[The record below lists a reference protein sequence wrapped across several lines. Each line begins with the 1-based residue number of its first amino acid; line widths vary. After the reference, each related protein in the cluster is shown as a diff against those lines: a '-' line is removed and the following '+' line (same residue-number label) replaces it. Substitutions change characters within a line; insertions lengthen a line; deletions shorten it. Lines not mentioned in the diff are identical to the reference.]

1 MTKRNLRKTA
11 ALLAAISL
19 FSCGAGA
26 CKKRGNGEDNGYQ
39 SGGNTVTIGAA
50 DTHVSGTLHKVNVTE
65 NENRIFAKNGVTQ
78 YKIAV
83 TDDVRAK
90 EAANFIAK
98 HVYAATGANLEIV
111 ASSGVTYE
119 KSMKYIVI
127 GDTALFA
134 AAGLTMPSDDLG
146 QTGYYIK
153 TAGDSVFLAVYANHG
168 YQQAALCFLRQ
179 TIGYDMFSAD
189 MVVYEKSGETLP
201 DMDITERPDF
211 EFHRGGNGE
220 SAATAYG
227 MGFNLA
233 SDIFIK
239 VQEYW
244 HNTMYYLPYETY
256 GNKDDEE
263 NYHPEWYAAP
273 GVAAESNQICATA
286 HGNAES
292 LKKMEETVADTVY
305 KHLEENPDR
314 YAITFTV
321 MDNNNVCKC
330 EACTAER
337 EKYGT
342 DSAAYI
348 KLVNNVS
355 DEVDKRFEKEGKR
368 RDYML
373 MIFAYQITAQPPAVK
388 QADGTYKAVAEEMKL
403 HKNVGVYIAPS
414 TAEYTYS
421 FYDAENA
428 ATAQAIEG
436 WAALT
441 DDNIFFWLYET
452 YFGWYYMPY
461 NSFDSIIDTYRYC
474 YTKGNKHMNNLGQ
487 YYGSE
492 NPSCFMKFKAY
503 LDSKAEFD
511 VNVEYEDVKE
521 RFFGGYF
528 RDAAEPM
535 LRYFNELTLWLRQ
548 IENENDEVNGQ
559 FGCTALQNEKYWPK
573 GLLNRYLSL
582 IDEAYAAI
590 EKYKISDPGLYEKLY
605 NHINAESLFPRYAV
619 LEFYK
624 GTFSADALLSYR
636 IAFRDDIRR
645 LNNSIVHEWNGLKGM
660 RDYTFEDMFKEWGI
674 A

>member
-1 MTKRNLRKTA
+1 MTKKNWRKTA
-11 ALLAAISL
+11 ALFAAISL

-26 CKKRGNGEDNGYQ
+26 CRKSGGEDNGYQ
-39 SGGNTVTIGAA
+39 SGGNTVMVGAA

-65 NENRIFAKNGVTQ
+65 NADRIFAKNGVTQ

-83 TDDVRAK
+83 TDDARAK

-111 ASSGVTYE
+111 ASSEVTYE

-127 GDTALFA
+127 GDSALFA

-146 QTGYYIK
+146 QTGYYIR
-153 TAGDSVFLAVYANHG
+153 TAGDSVFLAVYASHG

-220 SAATAYG
+220 SSATAYG

-263 NYHPEWYAAP
+263 NYH
-273 GVAAESNQICATA
+273 
-286 HGNAES
+286 
-292 LKKMEETVADTVY
+292 
-305 KHLEENPDR
+305 PDR

-521 RFFGGYF
+521 RFFNGYF

-548 IENENDEVNGQ
+548 IENENDEINGQ
-559 FGCTALQNEKYWPK
+559 YGCTALQNEKYWPK

>member
-1 MTKRNLRKTA
+1 MTKKNWRKTA
-11 ALLAAISL
+11 ALFAAISL

-26 CKKRGNGEDNGYQ
+26 CRKRGGEDNGYQ

-65 NENRIFAKNGVTQ
+65 NADRIFAKNGVTQ

-83 TDDVRAK
+83 TDDARAK
-90 EAANFIAK
+90 EAANLIAK

-111 ASSGVTYE
+111 ASSEVTYE

-127 GDTALFA
+127 GDSALFA

-146 QTGYYIK
+146 QTGYYIR
-153 TAGDSVFLAVYANHG
+153 TAGDSVFLAVYASHG

-220 SAATAYG
+220 SSATAYG

-305 KHLEENPDR
+305 RHLEDNPDR

-348 KLVNNVS
+348 KLVNNIS

-511 VNVEYEDVKE
+511 VNVEYEDVKGAVFQ
-521 RFFGGYF
+521 R
-528 RDAAEPM
+528 
-535 LRYFNELTLWLRQ
+535 
-548 IENENDEVNGQ
+548 
-559 FGCTALQNEKYWPK
+559 
-573 GLLNRYLSL
+573 
-582 IDEAYAAI
+582 
-590 EKYKISDPGLYEKLY
+590 
-605 NHINAESLFPRYAV
+605 LFPRC
-619 LEFYK
+619 
-624 GTFSADALLSYR
+624 GRADAALFQRAYFMAQADRKRKRRDKRAVRLHGVAKRKILAERTLKPLS
-636 IAFRDDIRR
+636 FPDRR
-645 LNNSIVHEWNGLKGM
+645 SVCRN
-660 RDYTFEDMFKEWGI
+660 
-674 A
+674 

>member
-1 MTKRNLRKTA
+1 
-11 ALLAAISL
+11 
-19 FSCGAGA
+19 
-26 CKKRGNGEDNGYQ
+26 
-39 SGGNTVTIGAA
+39 
-50 DTHVSGTLHKVNVTE
+50 
-65 NENRIFAKNGVTQ
+65 
-78 YKIAV
+78 
-83 TDDVRAK
+83 
-90 EAANFIAK
+90 
-98 HVYAATGANLEIV
+98 
-111 ASSGVTYE
+111 
-119 KSMKYIVI
+119 
-127 GDTALFA
+127 
-134 AAGLTMPSDDLG
+134 MPSDDLG
-146 QTGYYIK
+146 QTGYYIR
-153 TAGDSVFLAVYANHG
+153 TAGDSVFLAVYASHG

-189 MVVYEKSGETLP
+189 MVVYEKSGETLR

-220 SAATAYG
+220 SSATAYG

-256 GNKDDEE
+256 GNKGDEE

-305 KHLEENPDR
+305 RHLEDNPDR

-521 RFFGGYF
+521 RFFNGYF

-548 IENENDEVNGQ
+548 IENENDEINGQ
-559 FGCTALQNEKYWPK
+559 YGCTALQNEKYWPK

-590 EKYKISDPGLYEKLY
+590 EKYKIFDPGLYEKLY

>member
-1 MTKRNLRKTA
+1 MTKKNWRKTA
-11 ALLAAISL
+11 ALFAAISL

-26 CKKRGNGEDNGYQ
+26 CRKRGGEDNGYQ

-65 NENRIFAKNGVTQ
+65 NADRIFAKNGVTQ

-83 TDDVRAK
+83 TDDARAK

-111 ASSGVTYE
+111 VSSEVTYE

-127 GDTALFA
+127 GDSALFA

-146 QTGYYIK
+146 QTGYYIR
-153 TAGDSVFLAVYANHG
+153 TAGDSVFLAVYASHG

-220 SAATAYG
+220 SSATAYG

-305 KHLEENPDR
+305 RHLEDNPDR

-452 YFGWYYMPY
+452 YP
-461 NSFDSIIDTYRYC
+461 DSR
-474 YTKGNKHMNNLGQ
+474 
-487 YYGSE
+487 
-492 NPSCFMKFKAY
+492 
-503 LDSKAEFD
+503 
-511 VNVEYEDVKE
+511 
-521 RFFGGYF
+521 
-528 RDAAEPM
+528 
-535 LRYFNELTLWLRQ
+535 
-548 IENENDEVNGQ
+548 
-559 FGCTALQNEKYWPK
+559 
-573 GLLNRYLSL
+573 
-582 IDEAYAAI
+582 
-590 EKYKISDPGLYEKLY
+590 
-605 NHINAESLFPRYAV
+605 
-619 LEFYK
+619 
-624 GTFSADALLSYR
+624 
-636 IAFRDDIRR
+636 
-645 LNNSIVHEWNGLKGM
+645 
-660 RDYTFEDMFKEWGI
+660 
-674 A
+674 

>member
-1 MTKRNLRKTA
+1 MTKKNWRKTA
-11 ALLAAISL
+11 ALFAAISL
-19 FSCGAGA
+19 FLCGAGA
-26 CKKRGNGEDNGYQ
+26 CRKRGGEDNGYQ

-65 NENRIFAKNGVTQ
+65 NADRIFAKNGVTQ

-83 TDDVRAK
+83 TDDARAK

-111 ASSGVTYE
+111 ASSEVTYE

-127 GDTALFA
+127 GDSALFA

-146 QTGYYIK
+146 QTGYYIR
-153 TAGDSVFLAVYANHG
+153 TAGDSVFLAVYASHG

-220 SAATAYG
+220 SSATAYG

-256 GNKDDEE
+256 GNKGDEE

-286 HGNAES
+286 HGNAKS

-305 KHLEENPDR
+305 RHLEDNPDR

-388 QADGTYKAVAEEMKL
+388 QADGTYKAVAEEM
-403 HKNVGVYIAPS
+403 
-414 TAEYTYS
+414 
-421 FYDAENA
+421 
-428 ATAQAIEG
+428 
-436 WAALT
+436 
-441 DDNIFFWLYET
+441 
-452 YFGWYYMPY
+452 
-461 NSFDSIIDTYRYC
+461 
-474 YTKGNKHMNNLGQ
+474 
-487 YYGSE
+487 
-492 NPSCFMKFKAY
+492 
-503 LDSKAEFD
+503 
-511 VNVEYEDVKE
+511 
-521 RFFGGYF
+521 
-528 RDAAEPM
+528 
-535 LRYFNELTLWLRQ
+535 
-548 IENENDEVNGQ
+548 
-559 FGCTALQNEKYWPK
+559 
-573 GLLNRYLSL
+573 
-582 IDEAYAAI
+582 
-590 EKYKISDPGLYEKLY
+590 
-605 NHINAESLFPRYAV
+605 
-619 LEFYK
+619 
-624 GTFSADALLSYR
+624 
-636 IAFRDDIRR
+636 
-645 LNNSIVHEWNGLKGM
+645 
-660 RDYTFEDMFKEWGI
+660 
-674 A
+674 

>member
-1 MTKRNLRKTA
+1 
-11 ALLAAISL
+11 
-19 FSCGAGA
+19 
-26 CKKRGNGEDNGYQ
+26 
-39 SGGNTVTIGAA
+39 
-50 DTHVSGTLHKVNVTE
+50 
-65 NENRIFAKNGVTQ
+65 
-78 YKIAV
+78 
-83 TDDVRAK
+83 
-90 EAANFIAK
+90 
-98 HVYAATGANLEIV
+98 
-111 ASSGVTYE
+111 
-119 KSMKYIVI
+119 
-127 GDTALFA
+127 
-134 AAGLTMPSDDLG
+134 
-146 QTGYYIK
+146 
-153 TAGDSVFLAVYANHG
+153 
-168 YQQAALCFLRQ
+168 
-179 TIGYDMFSAD
+179 MFSAD

-220 SAATAYG
+220 SSATAYG

-256 GNKDDEE
+256 GNKGDEE

-305 KHLEENPDR
+305 RHLEDNPDR

-521 RFFGGYF
+521 RFFNGYF

-548 IENENDEVNGQ
+548 IENENDEINGQ
-559 FGCTALQNEKYWPK
+559 YGCTALQNEKYWPK

-590 EKYKISDPGLYEKLY
+590 EKYKIFDPGLYEKLY